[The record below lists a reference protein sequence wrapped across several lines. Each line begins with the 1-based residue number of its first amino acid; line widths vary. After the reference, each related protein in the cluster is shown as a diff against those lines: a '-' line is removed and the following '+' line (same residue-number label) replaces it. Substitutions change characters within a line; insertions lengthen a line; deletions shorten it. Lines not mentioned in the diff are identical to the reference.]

1 MKNKSAIPVQNI
13 NTYSRGGYQ
22 LSHQCFYCTN
32 ETNEK
37 EIHHVTFHVSDTDKD
52 EILCSE
58 CYQEWLHGIKG

>member
-1 MKNKSAIPVQNI
+1 M
-13 NTYSRGGYQ
+13 
-22 LSHQCFYCTN
+22 SHQCFYCTN